1 MIWYGTDT
9 TFSLNSAYTETI
21 QLYNSY
27 WYRWQYQDI
36 QTAQGSW
43 YGPVE
48 MILPE
53 LEARVHTTTQGQSV
67 YPDIALHISN
77 YCVYCIED
85 QDYDTHKIIAH
96 IFFNLSRNL
105 FATAILEIN

>member
-1 MIWYGTDT
+1 MLVNYIIVTDMED
-9 TFSLNSAYTETI
+9 NI
-21 QLYNSY
+21 RI
-27 WYRWQYQDI
+27 YR
-36 QTAQGSW
+36 
-43 YGPVE
+43 PVE

-53 LEARVHTTTQGQSV
+53 PQAKAISFPLARTTTQGQSV

-96 IFFNLSRNL
+96 KFFNLSRNL
-105 FATAILEIN
+105 FVTAI